1 MKKNLTV
8 LTIILCLVLMVSS
21 MGVFAQDKKIK
32 VGAKD
37 FTEQYVIGHMM
48 SILLEENG
56 FDVSEQFGTGSTVT
70 RNALESGQTDLYAE
84 YTGTASLVY
93 LKHDEVITNPDVLYE
108 KVKEEDLEENNIV
121 WLERSDINN
130 TYAIAIT
137 EEKSEET
144 GVKTLSEL
152 AEYVNE
158 NQELIWAID
167 HEFAERADGLPGLAE
182 HYGMDIPED
191 NIKIMEIGLTYEA
204 VDRGQADIMMVFAT
218 DGKIK
223 RYDLRVLEDDQ
234 NFFPVYNICVTVRKE
249 VLDQYP
255 EIEEILQPI
264 SELTNEAIQELNYQV
279 DTTGLPEKLVAKNYL
294 NEQGYLD

>member
-1 MKKNLTV
+1 MKKNVTV

-21 MGVFAQDKKIK
+21 MGVFAQDMRIN

-37 FTEQYVIGHMM
+37 FTEQYILGHMM

-56 FDVSEQFGTGSTVT
+56 FDVSEQFGTGSVVT
-70 RNALESGQTDLYAE
+70 RQGLETGQTDLYAE

-93 LKHDEVITNPDVLYE
+93 LDHEEVITEPDVLYE
-108 KVKEEDLEENNIV
+108 KVKEEDLEKNNIV

-137 EEKSEET
+137 EEQSKEKGIT
-144 GVKTLSEL
+144 TLSDL

-158 NQELIWAID
+158 NQDLIWAID

-204 VDRGQADIMMVFAT
+204 VDREQADIMMVFAT

-223 RYDLRVLEDDQ
+223 RYDLRVLEDNQ
-234 NFFPVYNICVTVRKE
+234 NFFPVYNICVTIRKE

-255 EIEEILQPI
+255 EIEEILHPI
-264 SELTNEAIQELNYQV
+264 AELTDEVMQELNYQV
-279 DTTGLPEKLVAKNYL
+279 DSTGLPEELVAKNFL

>member
-8 LTIILCLVLMVSS
+8 LTIILCLMLMVSS
-21 MGVFAQDKKIK
+21 MGVFAQDKRIK

-70 RNALESGQTDLYAE
+70 RNALVSGQTDLYAE

-93 LKHDEVITNPDVLYE
+93 FKHDEVITEPDVLYE
-108 KVKEEDLEENNIV
+108 KVKEEDMEKNDIV

-144 GVKTLSEL
+144 GIETLSEL

-158 NQELIWAID
+158 NQDLVWAID

-191 NIKIMEIGLTYEA
+191 NISIMEIGLTYEA

-223 RYDLRVLEDDQ
+223 RYDLLVLEDDQ

-264 SELTNEAIQELNYQV
+264 SELTNEEIQELNYQV
-279 DTTGLPEKLVAKNYL
+279 DTTGLPEKLVAKNFL

>member
-8 LTIILCLVLMVSS
+8 LTIILCLMLMVSS
-21 MGVFAQDKKIK
+21 MGVFAQDKRIK

-70 RNALESGQTDLYAE
+70 RNALVSGQTDLYAE

-93 LKHDEVITNPDVLYE
+93 LKHDEVITEPDVLYE
-108 KVKEEDLEENNIV
+108 KVKEEDLEKNDIV

-137 EEKSEET
+137 EERSEET
-144 GVKTLSEL
+144 GIETLSEL
-152 AEYVNE
+152 AEHVNQ
-158 NQELIWAID
+158 NQDLIWAID

-191 NIKIMEIGLTYEA
+191 NISIMEIGLTYEA

-223 RYDLRVLEDDQ
+223 RYDLLVLEDDQ

-264 SELTNEAIQELNYQV
+264 SELTNEEIQELNYQV
-279 DTTGLPEKLVAKNYL
+279 DTTGLPEKLVAKNFL